1 MISAAVMGR
10 RGLNDGTLFE
20 RGLPG
25 APTGEEGV
33 EEPPLLTILRE
44 GLLFTILNPNIFF
57 TLLVGFVTTWLG
69 FPPSPPLPL
78 LS

>member
-10 RGLNDGTLFE
+10 RGLNDGTEPE

-25 APTGEEGV
+25 APTGEVGM
-33 EEPPLLTILRE
+33 EETPVLTILRE

-57 TLLVGFVTTWLG
+57 TLLIGFVTT
-69 FPPSPPLPL
+69 
-78 LS
+78 